1 MDQHSIWR
9 TSLMSIQRFFL
20 GDKDIPLGGYIN
32 AIREWFE
39 WATSTSENWGPGEHP
54 LTVSHGDWFKYGE
67 KDNVIFVGTHWDGR
81 ELVNL
86 CRSCECES
94 GKSLLIN
101 IISAAI
107 SPEEHPEQFP
117 KLQEALKNPRDIINR
132 AIDNINH
139 AQGAVCIR
147 KDKQTPEWFFT
158 EDLDRIKPQ
167 DLLQLE
173 IAPHIMSED
182 SILYKGGKITAACD
196 GLWLFLKELDAGN
209 YTIHIN
215 ARSPMFNGYDSE
227 TFHSQATYDL
237 TVK

>member
-1 MDQHSIWR
+1 
-9 TSLMSIQRFFL
+9 
-20 GDKDIPLGGYIN
+20 
-32 AIREWFE
+32 
-39 WATSTSENWGPGEHP
+39 
-54 LTVSHGDWFKYGE
+54 
-67 KDNVIFVGTHWDGR
+67 
-81 ELVNL
+81 
-86 CRSCECES
+86 
-94 GKSLLIN
+94 
-101 IISAAI
+101 
-107 SPEEHPEQFP
+107 
-117 KLQEALKNPRDIINR
+117 LKNPRDIINR
-132 AIDNINH
+132 AVDNINH